1 MIAAAPGATAHDL
14 IASELHTNCLV
25 DAINE
30 AWREKARGAPLV
42 SRAFKPAFVCFRQ
55 TDAQLLDFAP
65 RSDARAPPCRS
76 STTRCAR

>member
-30 AWREKARGAPLV
+30 AWREKVRRALMHISYLSIYVLKPLL
-42 SRAFKPAFVCFRQ
+42 FFVCLF
-55 TDAQLLDFAP
+55 
-65 RSDARAPPCRS
+65 PPC
-76 STTRCAR
+76 